1 MNVEVAANAQS
12 GNLLYFILCISLYL
26 SLPLSFGL
34 PKRIK
39 AENRSAHVFRCIND
53 CKAKQRID
61 FRFDCISFSRHCCSV
76 QRDKERDNERDGCGR
91 EGAKKGTYKTWTEIQ
106 NQIDLV
112 TDSFSA
118 HGIELASNC
127 AESPNLIQCAALPQM
142 RLAHAHLYALAHP
155 TTIGCF
161 ALSYR

>member
-1 MNVEVAANAQS
+1 MLRLQLMHNQET
-12 GNLLYFILCISLYL
+12 YYISFLHFSL

-39 AENRSAHVFRCIND
+39 AENRSAHVFRWIND
-53 CKAKQRID
+53 SKAKQRID
-61 FRFDCISFSRHCCSV
+61 FRFDCISFSCHYCSV
-76 QRDKERDNERDGCGR
+76 QRNKDRDNERDGCGR
-91 EGAKKGTYKTWTEIQ
+91 EGAKEGTYKTWTEIQ

-127 AESPNLIQCAALPQM
+127 AESPNLIQCALPQM